1 MNCDEF
7 IQRLA
12 VTFGPPDTADED
24 LFLQNY
30 IDVIGTAHPRV
41 LDVAF
46 SIIRDEHEFK
56 AWPMPA
62 IVRKAIASAA
72 LRVNGPPRAPEAFHT
87 NPRANPS
94 PEARQRVQALV
105 SGLVQQIG
113 DESQNGPKKILGVT
127 RPEFEEMQRKSPNQ
141 YLHIEPKS
149 LTERSK
155 RMMGE

>member
-1 MNCDEF
+1 MSPDDF
-7 IQRLA
+7 INRMLVLYGA
-12 VTFGPPDTADED
+12 PETADTEMFFD
-24 LFLQNY
+24 EYRQS
-30 IDVIGTAHPRV
+30 IGTTSPRV
-41 LDVAF
+41 LAVAA
-46 SIIRDEHEFK
+46 SIIRDEHEYK
-56 AWPMPA
+56 NWPVPA

-72 LRVNGPPRAPEAFHT
+72 LRVNGPPRAPEALHT

-94 PEARQRVQALV
+94 HEARQRVQALV

-127 RPEFEEMQRKSPNQ
+127 RPEFEEMQRNSPNQ
-141 YLHIEPKS
+141 HLHIEPKS